1 MTREQPPEFKKI
13 GVVGQPR
20 AGRTLPQNRKNT
32 GRENIAD
39 VLEEIWRTT
48 DRKISIAYLGR
59 WSGILRKVRVALVRI
74 WGDAFGTC
82 LCCRTAIG
90 LRRLRAA
97 PWAALCM
104 RCQQAADRDDA
115 EALRIHSRG

>member
-1 MTREQPPEFKKI
+1 MTREQLPEFKRI

-48 DRKISIAYLGR
+48 DREFSWLTSADGPAYSRMPSCAGPHSGR
-59 WSGILRKVRVALVRI
+59 RI
-74 WGDAFGTC
+74 RGL

-90 LRRLRAA
+90 AETA
-97 PWAALCM
+97 ESGALGCFVHPM
-104 RCQQAADRDDA
+104 PA
-115 EALRIHSRG
+115 SS